1 MRKSRESQ
9 LGLVLE
15 QKLKVWKMPLLQ
27 LGEKHPVP
35 QRRGWGWAARENM
48 EVKGRMRTGAG
59 AVAGG
64 MSCSAEVGREDLSPV
79 CRRVLIRGD
88 LVPFGPQVSQW
99 S

>member
-9 LGLVLE
+9 RGLVLE
-15 QKLKVWKMPLLQ
+15 QKLKVWKMLLLQ

-48 EVKGRMRTGAG
+48 EVQERMGTGAR

-64 MSCSAEVGREDLSPV
+64 MSCSAEAGREDLSPV
-79 CRRVLIRGD
+79 CRRVLIRRD
-88 LVPFGPQVSQW
+88 LVAFGPQVSQ
-99 S
+99 